1 MMELEKVARRIASLR
16 RERGYTGEAL
26 AERLQ
31 VSPQAVSKWENAKCL
46 PETAILPALGEAL
59 DCSIDSLLCP
69 RELFILEAIYTDGQT
84 QVPVTRYLDSLVRDN
99 GLDIYVNTAFIGASM
114 ESDRL
119 KVLTVKFQT
128 PEGVG
133 FSYVLQNENLALDR
147 KSTGF
152 AADRAFRIVGAYYG
166 NEKEYASAMQK
177 MEHYEYFKWD
187 RIPVNHETF
196 PSSTASDDTEY
207 LTLIYLNAEGIHV
220 ISCPEND
227 AIYYGNHGTQLLL
240 RDRSKCILEDIKRLS
255 WENGREGME
264 CPWAG
269 ALQASLAY
277 MGEPYTYEQIMGMS
291 GACYRICFVD
301 VWDYSCTDALVA
313 FDYATPLYEAIGYGF
328 HMVERLEKQER
339 KAERQAIMEDI
350 RRGRPVLAINLRV
363 AAEWGIITGYVDDG
377 NRFLCRTYFDQEVFD
392 ALEGGNGQGETDGQE
407 QGKAQAKTDSQELPV
422 NKIHEDRNI
431 VFKENK
437 GYLFSDFWPFLIL
450 HFGEK
455 CEPKPPVEIL
465 KTSLATLIAS
475 FQGEECNGYHQGK
488 DAYRAWIEGLSR
500 ETDFRLADDREN
512 VMRRLTV
519 NDDMLG
525 TLIDARFAAAAW
537 LRENLSVIPQTGQ
550 EHLVKIAENCQTIAD
565 ELSAFQHRTGHAS
578 GCEIAYNGVK
588 AAGAST
594 PALRK
599 EQIALLERALVLEE
613 ESCWLA
619 KLLLELPEMGQE
631 QKE

>member
-613 ESCWLA
+613 ESCRLA

>member
-1 MMELEKVARRIASLR
+1 
-16 RERGYTGEAL
+16 
-26 AERLQ
+26 
-31 VSPQAVSKWENAKCL
+31 
-46 PETAILPALGEAL
+46 
-59 DCSIDSLLCP
+59 
-69 RELFILEAIYTDGQT
+69 
-84 QVPVTRYLDSLVRDN
+84 
-99 GLDIYVNTAFIGASM
+99 
-114 ESDRL
+114 
-119 KVLTVKFQT
+119 
-128 PEGVG
+128 
-133 FSYVLQNENLALDR
+133 
-147 KSTGF
+147 
-152 AADRAFRIVGAYYG
+152 
-166 NEKEYASAMQK
+166 
-177 MEHYEYFKWD
+177 
-187 RIPVNHETF
+187 
-196 PSSTASDDTEY
+196 
-207 LTLIYLNAEGIHV
+207 
-220 ISCPEND
+220 
-227 AIYYGNHGTQLLL
+227 
-240 RDRSKCILEDIKRLS
+240 
-255 WENGREGME
+255 
-264 CPWAG
+264 
-269 ALQASLAY
+269 
-277 MGEPYTYEQIMGMS
+277 MS

-328 HMVERLEKQER
+328 RMVERLEKQER

-422 NKIHEDRNI
+422 NKIREDRNI

-465 KTSLATLIAS
+465 KTSLATLVAS
-475 FQGEECNGYHQGK
+475 FQGEEYNGYHQGK

-500 ETDFRLADDREN
+500 EEDFRLADDREN